1 MKRIRSMHLGAVLA
15 IATLVAACSSGS
27 GVNKG
32 DFNII
37 SLEDEWR
44 LGQQLSAD
52 IARQM
57 PVVNDAQANA
67 YINKLGRSI
76 VAKTEMAQLPWQF
89 HIVSN
94 PEINAFNIPGGHVY
108 VTTGLLG
115 AADNASEL
123 AGVMAHEISHGVSR
137 HGTEQLSKA
146 YGLEIVASLLLGQ
159 NPAVYQ
165 QILAQVVGTGA
176 LAKFSRGAEEEA
188 DNLGVRYMYDTG
200 YEPRGMVTMFEELVE
215 NRQGSKP
222 GSVEKFFS
230 THPLTEDRIRDVT
243 KLIQTLPAK
252 SGLRSD
258 DAEFPSIRRRVGIS
272 S

>member
-1 MKRIRSMHLGAVLA
+1 MRRNRMANLGLALSLVTLLGACA
-15 IATLVAACSSGS
+15 SGS

-32 DFNII
+32 DFNLM
-37 SLEDEWR
+37 SLQDEWA

-57 PVVNDAQANA
+57 PIVNDAQANA
-67 YINKLGRSI
+67 YVNRLGREI
-76 VAKTEMAQLPWQF
+76 VARTEMAQLPWQF
-89 HIVSN
+89 HIVQD
-94 PEINAFNIPGGHVY
+94 PAINAFNIPGGHVY
-108 VTTGLLG
+108 VTTGLIG

-165 QILAQVVGTGA
+165 QILAQIIGTGA
-176 LAKFSRGAEEEA
+176 LARFSRSAEEEA
-188 DNLGVRYMYDTG
+188 DELGTRYMYDAG
-200 YEPRGMVTMFEELVE
+200 YDPRGMVTMFEELLE
-215 NRQGSKP
+215 NRRGRP
-222 GSVEKFFS
+222 GRVEKFFS
-230 THPLTEDRIRDVT
+230 THPLTEDRIRDVS
-243 KLIQTLPAK
+243 KEIASLPAK

-258 DAEFPSIRRRVGIS
+258 DPDFQAMRRRVGVTS
-272 S
+272 